1 MGAVVALMHDVIITL
16 GAFVLLDGILPFSLE
31 VDQAF
36 IAAILTVIGYSINDT
51 VVVFDRVR
59 EVLGMDKKKKAD
71 AEVLNG
77 ALNATLSRTFN
88 TSFTTIVVLLVI
100 FFLGGEVL
108 RGFIFAIL
116 FGIIVGTYS
125 SLFIASPLV
134 YDSSKK

>member
-1 MGAVVALMHDVIITL
+1 
-16 GAFVLLDGILPFSLE
+16 
-31 VDQAF
+31 
-36 IAAILTVIGYSINDT
+36 
-51 VVVFDRVR
+51 
-59 EVLGMDKKKKAD
+59 MDKKKEVNAD
-71 AEVLNG
+71 VLND

>member
-1 MGAVVALMHDVIITL
+1 
-16 GAFVLLDGILPFSLE
+16 
-31 VDQAF
+31 
-36 IAAILTVIGYSINDT
+36 
-51 VVVFDRVR
+51 
-59 EVLGMDKKKKAD
+59 
-71 AEVLNG
+71 LNS

-88 TSFTTIVVLLVI
+88 TSMTTIVVLLVI

-116 FGIIVGTYS
+116 FGIVIGTYS

>member
-1 MGAVVALMHDVIITL
+1 
-16 GAFVLLDGILPFSLE
+16 

-71 AEVLNG
+71 AEVLNS

-116 FGIIVGTYS
+116 FGIVIGTYS